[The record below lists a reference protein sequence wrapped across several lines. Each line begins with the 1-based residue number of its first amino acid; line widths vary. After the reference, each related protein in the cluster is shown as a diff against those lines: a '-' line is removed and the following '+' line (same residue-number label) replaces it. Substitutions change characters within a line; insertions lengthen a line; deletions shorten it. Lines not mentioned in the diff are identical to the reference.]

1 MGERGP
7 PLSVADKAGNH
18 PLRHCAVTRW
28 RGDGTNASSPPDN
41 AGSRCD
47 RSGTQPFPWIAIQD
61 LCRAME
67 FIISHEE
74 ASGVFNLVAP
84 QQVSQYA
91 FTQAMAA
98 RYHAWMKV
106 VVPRW
111 FFRMRYGEAA
121 SFLASGQNVRPTRLL
136 EAGFRFVK
144 STIEDFFESTDH
156 AAVDRLDLHR
166 YMGTWYEIA
175 RFDHRFERGLSEV
188 TATYTLMPDG
198 TVVWRT
204 GDVSIRNPMMFVRQR
219 KDVLRYPIRLNRVN

>member
-1 MGERGP
+1 
-7 PLSVADKAGNH
+7 
-18 PLRHCAVTRW
+18 
-28 RGDGTNASSPPDN
+28 
-41 AGSRCD
+41 
-47 RSGTQPFPWIAIQD
+47 
-61 LCRAME
+61 
-67 FIISHEE
+67 
-74 ASGVFNLVAP
+74 
-84 QQVSQYA
+84 
-91 FTQAMAA
+91 
-98 RYHAWMKV
+98 
-106 VVPRW
+106 
-111 FFRMRYGEAA
+111 MRYGEAA

-144 STIEDFFESTDH
+144 PTIEDFFEGTDH

-198 TVVWRT
+198 TVRVET